1 MTPREFVR
9 RLDRRARRAELEIS
23 TELAEKL
30 RSYYELL
37 ARWNQKINLTSFPLE
52 NAPDDALDRLLVE
65 PLVAA
70 KQIPPGT
77 RSVVDIGSGGGS
89 PAIPFKLA
97 RPDLRLTMI
106 EVKVRK
112 CAFLREAART
122 LELAETMIENARFEE
137 LLTRPELHEA
147 FDLEL
152 LRAVRVEG
160 RVLRTIQAFLRP
172 GGQLFLFRG
181 PSGDL
186 PDPLAPLAWRE
197 TRPLVPSSRS
207 RLVIL
212 EKSAVPS

>member
-1 MTPREFVR
+1 MTPREFAR
-9 RLDRRARRAELEIS
+9 RLDRRARRAELDIPA
-23 TELAEKL
+23 ELGEKL
-30 RSYYELL
+30 RLYYELL
-37 ARWNQKINLTSFPLE
+37 TRWNQKINLTSFPLE
-52 NAPDDALDRLLVE
+52 HAPDDALDRLLIE

-70 KQIPPGT
+70 RHLPDGT
-77 RSVVDIGSGGGS
+77 RSVIDIGSGGGS

-97 RPDLRLTMI
+97 QPDLRLTMI

-122 LELAETMIENARFEE
+122 LELAETTVENARFEE

-160 RVLRTIQAFLRP
+160 RVLRTVQAFLRP
-172 GGQLFLFRG
+172 GGQIFLFRG

-186 PDPLAPLAWRE
+186 PDPLAPLVWRE
-197 TRPLVPSSRS
+197 TRPLVAASRS

-212 EKSAVPS
+212 VKTAVPS